1 MPFSLGSASGFV
13 KNSPQFAACSAIA
26 HKSALKIQKLHFM
39 QDKVTPQSPDWP
51 LATCIFWQAK
61 ACCRFVFQ
69 APLMRI
75 SFIGAGRLA
84 SQLAIAL
91 AARHTIQ
98 HIYSRDLS
106 KAQRLALQVKAHAT
120 NDYADL
126 QAACDLI
133 IVAVSDRAIA
143 DVIAA
148 VHAHAPEAL
157 IVHTSGSTAMQVLT
171 DTHARAGVFYPL
183 QTFSF
188 ERSTDWTQTPLLL
201 EAANTADLQDLQ
213 RLASELSP
221 RVYHYDSAQRLSL
234 HLAAVFACNFS
245 NYCYDM
251 AKQILDAQNAD
262 FALLYPLILETAQ
275 KSTQADPKTMQTGPA
290 MRGDTAIINMHQA
303 MLQHSE
309 RGDLLNIYQSMSEQI
324 LKRHA

>member
-1 MPFSLGSASGFV
+1 MPAISQASLH
-13 KNSPQFAACSAIA
+13 PDLQFQFGIGMLNVSSDHC
-26 HKSALKIQKLHFM
+26 F
-39 QDKVTPQSPDWP
+39 
-51 LATCIFWQAK
+51 
-61 ACCRFVFQ
+61 
-69 APLMRI
+69 LMRI

-84 SQLAIAL
+84 SQLAIVL
-91 AARHTIQ
+91 AKRHTIQ

-106 KAQRLALQVKAHAT
+106 KAQTLAEQVQAVAT
-120 NDYADL
+120 NEYTNL

-133 IVAVSDRAIA
+133 IIAVSDRAIA
-143 DVIAA
+143 EVIAA
-148 VHAHAPEAL
+148 VHAQAPEAL
-157 IVHTSGSTAMQVLT
+157 MVHTSGSTAMQVLT
-171 DTHARAGVFYPL
+171 DIHPRAGVFYPL

-188 ERSTDWTQTPLLL
+188 ERATDWAQTPLLL
-201 EAANTADLQDLQ
+201 EAAEEIDLQ
-213 RLASELSP
+213 RLQSVASELSQ

-275 KSTQADPKTMQTGPA
+275 KATQAEPKTMQTGPA
-290 MRGDTAIINMHQA
+290 MRGDTAIIDMHQA

-309 RGDLLNIYQSMSEQI
+309 REDLLKVYQLFSEQI
-324 LKRHA
+324 GKRHPV

>member
-1 MPFSLGSASGFV
+1 
-13 KNSPQFAACSAIA
+13 
-26 HKSALKIQKLHFM
+26 
-39 QDKVTPQSPDWP
+39 
-51 LATCIFWQAK
+51 
-61 ACCRFVFQ
+61 
-69 APLMRI
+69 MRI

-91 AARHTIQ
+91 AQNHTIG

-106 KAQRLALQVKAHAT
+106 KAQRLAAQVQAVAT
-120 NDYADL
+120 NAYSDL

-133 IVAVSDRAIA
+133 IIAVSDRAIA

-148 VHAHAPEAL
+148 VHAHAPETL
-157 IVHTSGSTAMQVLT
+157 MVHTSGSTAMQVLT
-171 DTHARAGVFYPL
+171 DIHPRAGVFYPL

-188 ERSTDWTQTPLLL
+188 ERSTDWAQTPLLL
-201 EAANTADLQDLQ
+201 EAANETDLQVLQ
-213 RLASELSP
+213 SVASELSP
-221 RVYHYDSAQRLSL
+221 RVYHYDSVQRLSL

-262 FALLYPLILETAQ
+262 FALLYPLMLETAQ
-275 KSTQADPKTMQTGPA
+275 KATQADPKTMQTGPA
-290 MRGDTAIINMHQA
+290 MRGDSTIIDMHQT

-309 RGDLLNIYQSMSEQI
+309 REDLLKVYQLFSEQI
-324 LKRHA
+324 GKRHPV

>member
-1 MPFSLGSASGFV
+1 
-13 KNSPQFAACSAIA
+13 
-26 HKSALKIQKLHFM
+26 
-39 QDKVTPQSPDWP
+39 
-51 LATCIFWQAK
+51 
-61 ACCRFVFQ
+61 
-69 APLMRI
+69 MRI

-91 AARHTIQ
+91 AQNHTIQ

-106 KAQRLALQVKAHAT
+106 KAQRLAAQVNAVAS

-126 QAACDLI
+126 QASCDLI

-143 DVIAA
+143 EVITA
-148 VHAHAPEAL
+148 VHTHAPETL
-157 IVHTSGSTAMQVLT
+157 MVHTSGSTAMQVLT
-171 DTHARAGVFYPL
+171 DIHPRAGVFYPL

-188 ERSTDWTQTPLLL
+188 ERATDWAQTPLLL
-201 EAANTADLQDLQ
+201 EAANDTDLQ
-213 RLASELSP
+213 RLQSIASELSP

-275 KSTQADPKTMQTGPA
+275 KATQADPKTMQTGPA
-290 MRGDTAIINMHQA
+290 MRGDTAIINMHQT
-303 MLQHSE
+303 MLQHSKSD
-309 RGDLLNIYQSMSEQI
+309 DLLNIYQHMSEQI

>member
-1 MPFSLGSASGFV
+1 
-13 KNSPQFAACSAIA
+13 
-26 HKSALKIQKLHFM
+26 
-39 QDKVTPQSPDWP
+39 
-51 LATCIFWQAK
+51 
-61 ACCRFVFQ
+61 
-69 APLMRI
+69 MRI

-91 AARHTIQ
+91 AQNHTIG

-106 KAQRLALQVKAHAT
+106 KAQRLAAQVQAVAT
-120 NDYADL
+120 NAYTDL

-133 IVAVSDRAIA
+133 
-143 DVIAA
+143 VIAA
-148 VHAHAPEAL
+148 VHAHAPETL
-157 IVHTSGSTAMQVLT
+157 MVHTSGSTAMQVLT
-171 DTHARAGVFYPL
+171 DIHPRAGVFYPL

-188 ERSTDWTQTPLLL
+188 ERATDWAQTPLLL
-201 EAANTADLQDLQ
+201 EAAEEIDLQ
-213 RLASELSP
+213 RLQSVANELSP

-262 FALLYPLILETAQ
+262 FALLYPLMLETAQ
-275 KSTQADPKTMQTGPA
+275 KATQADPKIMQTGPA

>member
-1 MPFSLGSASGFV
+1 
-13 KNSPQFAACSAIA
+13 
-26 HKSALKIQKLHFM
+26 
-39 QDKVTPQSPDWP
+39 
-51 LATCIFWQAK
+51 
-61 ACCRFVFQ
+61 
-69 APLMRI
+69 MRI

-91 AARHTIQ
+91 AKCHTIQ

-106 KAQRLALQVKAHAT
+106 KAQRLAWQVKAVAT
-120 NDYADL
+120 NAYTDL

-133 IVAVSDRAIA
+133 IIAVSDRAIA

-171 DTHARAGVFYPL
+171 DIHPRAGTFYPL

-201 EAANTADLQDLQ
+201 EAANEADLQVLQ
-213 RLASELSP
+213 SVASELSP

-251 AKQILDAQNAD
+251 AKQILDAQHAD
-262 FALLYPLILETAQ
+262 FALLYPLMLETAQ
-275 KSTQADPKTMQTGPA
+275 KSTQAEPKTMQTGPA
-290 MRGDTAIINMHQA
+290 MRGDTAIIDMHQA

-309 RGDLLNIYQSMSEQI
+309 REDLLKVYQLFSEQI
-324 LKRHA
+324 GKRHPV

>member
-1 MPFSLGSASGFV
+1 MPAISQVSLH
-13 KNSPQFAACSAIA
+13 PDLQFQFGIGMLNVSSDHC
-26 HKSALKIQKLHFM
+26 F
-39 QDKVTPQSPDWP
+39 
-51 LATCIFWQAK
+51 
-61 ACCRFVFQ
+61 
-69 APLMRI
+69 LMRI

-91 AARHTIQ
+91 AKRHTIQ
-98 HIYSRDLS
+98 HVFSRDLS
-106 KAQRLALQVKAHAT
+106 KAQTLAEQVQAVAT
-120 NDYADL
+120 NEYTDL

-133 IVAVSDRAIA
+133 IIAVSDRAIA
-143 DVIAA
+143 EVIAA
-148 VHAHAPEAL
+148 VHAHAPETL

-171 DTHARAGVFYPL
+171 DIHPRAGVFYPL

-201 EAANTADLQDLQ
+201 EAAEETYLQ
-213 RLASELSP
+213 RLQSVASELSP

-262 FALLYPLILETAQ
+262 FALLYPLILETAH
-275 KSTQADPKTMQTGPA
+275 KATQADPKTMQTGPA
-290 MRGDTAIINMHQA
+290 MRGDTTIINMHQA

-309 RGDLLNIYQSMSEQI
+309 RGDLLKVYQNMSEQI

>member
-1 MPFSLGSASGFV
+1 
-13 KNSPQFAACSAIA
+13 
-26 HKSALKIQKLHFM
+26 
-39 QDKVTPQSPDWP
+39 
-51 LATCIFWQAK
+51 
-61 ACCRFVFQ
+61 
-69 APLMRI
+69 MRI

-91 AARHTIQ
+91 AQNHTIG

-106 KAQRLALQVKAHAT
+106 KAQRLAAQVQAVAT
-120 NDYADL
+120 NAYSDL

-133 IVAVSDRAIA
+133 IIAVSDRAIA

-148 VHAHAPEAL
+148 AHAHAPDTL
-157 IVHTSGSTAMQVLT
+157 MVHTSGSTAMQVLT
-171 DTHARAGVFYPL
+171 DIHPRAGVFYPL

-188 ERSTDWTQTPLLL
+188 ERATDWAQTPLLL
-201 EAANTADLQDLQ
+201 EAAEEIDLHRLQ
-213 RLASELSP
+213 SVANELSP

-262 FALLYPLILETAQ
+262 FALLYPLMLETAQ
-275 KSTQADPKTMQTGPA
+275 KATQADPKIMQTGPA